1 MSRLA
6 KVMALVVL
14 FVSLGAGAAFAAGA
28 VIQCKGTPP
37 CVATGDKD
45 VVYERIGDG
54 LRDEIILKGGDDLV
68 HANKYTRD
76 TDVVRSSSGD
86 DRIYVNDGDTKDTI
100 YGGKGEDLCIVDAKS
115 EAKGCGRV
123 QVDR

>member
-1 MSRLA
+1 MSRLL
-6 KVMALVVL
+6 KVTVMLVLIVPLCAGVAL
-14 FVSLGAGAAFAAGA
+14 AAGA
-28 VIQCKGTPP
+28 VIQCKGAPP

-54 LRDEIILKGGDDLV
+54 KRDEIILKGGDDLV
-68 HANKYTRD
+68 HANKYGRD

-86 DRIYVNDGDTKDTI
+86 DRVYVNDGDTRDTI
-100 YGGKGEDLCIVDAKS
+100 YGGKGEDLCIVDARS